1 MPTLWHFTIFFKFKQ
16 IKIRIILINV
26 HGAHQT
32 FYHDHEG
39 NVRELKSGIVYLFHL
54 IYWQHGH
61 KAVLWQT
68 LFDKLVADIFL
79 SFLLLMCQQ
88 AYTFLI
94 PSLLY
99 KFIKTVLSLGF
110 TKLTISTIEP
120 CRWFSSL
127 YRASIM
133 ACRGCLP
140 DLGRSTTLE
149 LPCLNCL
156 QHFLLKHMKD
166 TAEAMKQC
174 WFNLS
179 PVYIYRCFSD
189 ETFMWIVIRA
199 LVSGFFIVVLTLLKQ

>member
-110 TKLTISTIEP
+110 TKLSP
-120 CRWFSSL
+120 QLSL
-127 YRASIM
+127 VDDF
-133 ACRGCLP
+133 LNF
-140 DLGRSTTLE
+140 TE
-149 LPCLNCL
+149 LPSWHAEDVCL
-156 QHFLLKHMKD
+156 
-166 TAEAMKQC
+166 
-174 WFNLS
+174 
-179 PVYIYRCFSD
+179 I
-189 ETFMWIVIRA
+189 
-199 LVSGFFIVVLTLLKQ
+199 LVD